1 MRLRQIGKE
10 INELKNMNEEI
21 ENENEN
27 ENENMDGH
35 MDHMDE
41 EENMD

>member
-10 INELKNMNEEI
+10 INELKNMNEE
-21 ENENEN
+21 NENEN

-35 MDHMDE
+35 LDHMDE